1 MVLRKRLKITGP
13 AIVFV
18 TTTVYEW
25 KPVLTQKNVA
35 DIIIKEL
42 NNIQLLFQLSVIS
55 YVIMPSHIHLLLG
68 FQDIINLSK
77 CIQGFKS
84 VTSRQVKQLTLSEL
98 SCNDYKLWKARFDD
112 LIIQTERQLR
122 IKMEY
127 IHSNPVKAG
136 LVEYAEDWLYSSS
149 VDWLT
154 TRRGLIKIDKEFQWL
169 KEQ

>member
-13 AIVFV
+13 AIVFI

-25 KPVLTQKNVA
+25 KHVLTQRRVA
-35 DIIIKEL
+35 DIVVREL
-42 NNIQLLFQLSVIS
+42 QNIQFLFQLSVIS

-68 FQDIINLSK
+68 FQDIVNLSK

-84 VTSRQVKQLTLSEL
+84 VTSRQVKQLALPEL
-98 SCNDYKLWKARFDD
+98 ACNDYKLWKARFDD
-112 LIIQTERQLR
+112 LIIHTERQLR

-136 LVEYAEDWLYSSS
+136 FVENAEDWLYSSAI
-149 VDWLT
+149 DWMT
-154 TRRGLIKIDKEFQWL
+154 ARAGLIEIDKEFQWL
-169 KEQ
+169 EEH